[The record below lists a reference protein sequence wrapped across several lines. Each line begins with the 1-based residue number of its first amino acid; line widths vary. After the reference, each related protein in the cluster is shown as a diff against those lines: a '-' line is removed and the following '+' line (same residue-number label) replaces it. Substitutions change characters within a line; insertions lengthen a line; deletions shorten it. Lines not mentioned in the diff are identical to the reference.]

1 MTHRKRRGNII
12 LEFSLV
18 VPLFLLPMFL
28 GTYAIGI
35 NLLNEL
41 EVIQFS
47 RDAGHMYVVLHNQ
60 QKTDISSTSFTNI
73 LNEVGGTAGFPS
85 STGLILAQLVYVD
98 GSTCVLGGGTSTGG
112 GCANYGTWVYGQY
125 YTEGTPPSTFS
136 SFLGTAPSGG
146 SGGNSCGT
154 TAGCG
159 ANDDQ
164 GDFSASDIATKGG
177 LQVKTSVG
185 SAMGIQPWNPVG
197 GSSPETLPSQQT
209 IYYVEVGGTA
219 FNVPGVTSIPALTD
233 HAVF

>member
-18 VPLFLLPMFL
+18 VPFFLLPMFL
-28 GTYAIGI
+28 FTYAIGI

-60 QKTDISSTSFTNI
+60 QKTDISSTSFQNLLAAT
-73 LNEVGGTAGFPS
+73 GGSAGFPS
-85 STGLILAQLVYVD
+85 STGLILAQLIYVD
-98 GSTCVLGGGTSTGG
+98 GPTCVLGGGTSTGG

-125 YTEGTPPSTFS
+125 FTYGTPPGTFH
-136 SFLGTAPSGG
+136 SFLGAAPSGG
-146 SGGNSCGT
+146 TGSNGCGT
-154 TAGCG
+154 TSGCN
-159 ANDDQ
+159 ASDDQ
-164 GDFSASDIATKGG
+164 GDFSSGDIATKAG
-177 LQVKTSVG
+177 LQVKTSIA
-185 SAMGIQPWNPVG
+185 SAMGILPWNPVG
-197 GSSPETLPSQQT
+197 GSTPETLPSQQT